1 MSKFLDYAGLSVFK
15 EQIENQTNNK
25 ITEATQNK
33 VDKVEGKGLSTND
46 YTNEEKSK
54 LAGIA
59 ENANNYTHP
68 ESGVTAGTYT
78 TVTVDSYGHVT
89 VGSEKLDASKIEGK
103 ISIENIPHGAL
114 ERLVI
119 VKNDEARFALTT
131 EQIQT
136 GDTVKVESD
145 QKMYFVVDDTKLNS
159 EDGYEVYTVGVASAV
174 DWANV
179 LNKINASESADGL
192 MSSSDYTK
200 LKGIEEG
207 ANNYVHP
214 TDSGNKH
221 IPAGGTI
228 GQFLKNTGDGTLDCT
243 DWEIPTYSEA
253 TTTEAGLMSAS
264 DKTKL
269 DGITSITSE
278 EINALFA

>member
-15 EQIENQTNNK
+15 EQIQGDINSK

-46 YTNEEKSK
+46 YTNEEKAK
-54 LAGIA
+54 LAGIEA
-59 ENANNYTHP
+59 NANNYVHP
-68 ESGVTAGTYT
+68 ESGVVAGTYT

-119 VKNDEARFALTT
+119 VADDTARFALTT

-136 GDTVKVESD
+136 GDTVKVEAD
-145 QKMYFVVDDTKLNS
+145 QKMYFVVDDTNLNS
-159 EDGYEVYTVGVASAV
+159 EDGYEPYTVGIASAV

-179 LNKINASESADGL
+179 LNKVFASEAADGL

-214 TDSGNKH
+214 TDAGNKH
-221 IPAGGTI
+221 IPAGGAI
-228 GQFLKNTGDGTLDCT
+228 GQILKNTGDGIV
-243 DWEIPTYSEA
+243 DWADLEIPTYSEA
-253 TTTEAGLMSAS
+253 TTTAAGLMSAE

-269 DGITSITSE
+269 DGITAITTE